1 MSDKKHFNAD
11 KKSRK
16 IYGARATLP
25 LSARRT
31 DPDADGDKVETQ
43 AERIIRKFG
52 GVGYLYKALQAVGEY
67 RSRTTIQRWKF
78 PKGFHRGSGGIIPT
92 QSLHAVSKAA
102 RYEGIIL
109 TAEDFDPRG
118 TWLTEPLPGPYNGPD
133 DAALQEALKRK
144 EARER
149 ARLENLMKAN
159 TAKKKKELEALF
171 GYEERKKRVLAE
183 ASKAIEPSGSAND
196 TGPTDSNED
205 EDIFE

>member
-1 MSDKKHFNAD
+1 MAMNDENPRAKK
-11 KKSRK
+11 RR

-25 LSARRT
+25 LADRKT
-31 DPDADGDKVETQ
+31 DPDADGDRIETQ

-52 GVGYLYKALQAVGEY
+52 GVGYLFKALQAVGEY

-109 TAEDFDPRG
+109 TAEDFDPRA
-118 TWLTEPLPGPYNGPD
+118 TWITEAPPGPYNGPD
-133 DAALQEALKRK
+133 DAALKEALKRQ
-144 EARER
+144 EAREK

-159 TAKKKKELEALF
+159 HAKKQKQLIDQF
-171 GYEERKKRVLAE
+171 GYEERKNKLLSQYKEGQVHDPL
-183 ASKAIEPSGSAND
+183 EPSGELAPENA
-196 TGPTDSNED
+196 D